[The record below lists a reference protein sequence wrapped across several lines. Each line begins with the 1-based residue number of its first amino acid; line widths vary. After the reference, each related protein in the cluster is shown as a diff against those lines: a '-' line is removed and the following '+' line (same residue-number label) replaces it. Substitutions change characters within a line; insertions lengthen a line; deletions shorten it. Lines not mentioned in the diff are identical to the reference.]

1 MYNTSNSADLIKI
14 GNILALA
21 HMAELPGCHPA
32 RPKFTSSIPGQG
44 TCLSCGP
51 VPQLGHV

>member
-1 MYNTSNSADLIKI
+1 MYNTSKSADLIKI